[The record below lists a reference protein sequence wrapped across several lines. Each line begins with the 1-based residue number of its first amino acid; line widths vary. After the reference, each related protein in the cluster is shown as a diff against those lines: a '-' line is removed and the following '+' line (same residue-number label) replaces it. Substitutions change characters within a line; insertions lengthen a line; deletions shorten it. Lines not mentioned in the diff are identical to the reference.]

1 MSATEVFRRKVA
13 SSTNLHHIAQESVRF
28 LVVNVDFSVLEYLI
42 DDRHAGKCE
51 NELFADR
58 KLA

>member
-42 DDRHAGKCE
+42 DDRHAGKPE
-51 NELFADR
+51 NE
-58 KLA
+58 

>member
-13 SSTNLHHIAQESVRF
+13 SSTNLRHIAQESVRF

-42 DDRHAGKCE
+42 DDRHAGKRE